1 MFSSNSK
8 AYPLGVLDALWFALA
23 MLFRD
28 ASINI
33 LLASIVPSFSYLA
46 RAFLKRKWAAEV
58 ISRYSNASAVLFVS
72 GTAIL
77 WQRILLY
84 PSLDE

>member
-46 RAFLKRKWAAEV
+46 RAFLKRK
-58 ISRYSNASAVLFVS
+58 
-72 GTAIL
+72 
-77 WQRILLY
+77 
-84 PSLDE
+84 